1 MLTDFFEKKRKERER
16 LQQKE
21 LQKRQLQTVKK
32 VAIGTILG
40 SIAGAVSG
48 VLFAPKSG
56 KETRKDIADAAKNVA
71 GNVKEN
77 ISDAMDV
84 AKQKAD
90 NITREIKSKYS
101 EFVDRNMTELKGID
115 PERLRNIGDRTLEDF
130 FKRYFEECY
139 KLLAALGAVRIW
151 DDRIGVILDRSDWC
165 IPEDSVPELRVA
177 LKDAE
182 SKARRRFWGVR

>member
-1 MLTDFFEKKRKERER
+1 MS
-16 LQQKE
+16 
-21 LQKRQLQTVKK
+21 
-32 VAIGTILG
+32 

-101 EFVDRNMTELKGID
+101 EFVDRNMTELK
-115 PERLRNIGDRTLEDF
+115 PESN
-130 FKRYFEECY
+130 FKDELQDDEILKEEVEEIIEEVKDSNLIKKVKDKIEEVQD
-139 KLLAALGAVRIW
+139 KL
-151 DDRIGVILDRSDWC
+151 D
-165 IPEDSVPELRVA
+165 
-177 LKDAE
+177 
-182 SKARRRFWGVR
+182 

>member
-101 EFVDRNMTELKGID
+101 EFVDRNMTELK
-115 PERLRNIGDRTLEDF
+115 PESNFKDELQDDEILKEEVEEIIEEVKDNKQRDR
-130 FKRYFEECY
+130 K
-139 KLLAALGAVRIW
+139 
-151 DDRIGVILDRSDWC
+151 
-165 IPEDSVPELRVA
+165 SVV
-177 LKDAE
+177 
-182 SKARRRFWGVR
+182 

>member
-32 VAIGTILG
+32 VAIGTILD

-101 EFVDRNMTELKGID
+101 EFVDRNMTELK
-115 PERLRNIGDRTLEDF
+115 PESN
-130 FKRYFEECY
+130 FKDELQDDEILKEEVEEIIEEVKDSNLIKKVKDKIEEVQD
-139 KLLAALGAVRIW
+139 KL
-151 DDRIGVILDRSDWC
+151 D
-165 IPEDSVPELRVA
+165 
-177 LKDAE
+177 
-182 SKARRRFWGVR
+182 

>member
-56 KETRKDIADAAKNVA
+56 KETRKDIA
-71 GNVKEN
+71 EN
-77 ISDAMDV
+77 
-84 AKQKAD
+84 
-90 NITREIKSKYS
+90 
-101 EFVDRNMTELKGID
+101 
-115 PERLRNIGDRTLEDF
+115 F
-130 FKRYFEECY
+130 FN
-139 KLLAALGAVRIW
+139 L
-151 DDRIGVILDRSDWC
+151 
-165 IPEDSVPELRVA
+165 
-177 LKDAE
+177 
-182 SKARRRFWGVR
+182 